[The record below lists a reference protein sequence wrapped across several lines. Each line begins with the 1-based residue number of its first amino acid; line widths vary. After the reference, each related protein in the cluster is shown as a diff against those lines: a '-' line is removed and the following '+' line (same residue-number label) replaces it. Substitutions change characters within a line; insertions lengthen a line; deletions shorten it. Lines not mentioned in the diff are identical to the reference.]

1 MDDPGKIPLLAAP
14 FWFLRHGETGHN
26 VRGLVA
32 GSTDVAL
39 TERGQL
45 QAHAAARA
53 LEPIGITAIY
63 SSALC
68 RARDTADHI
77 GRSLALPVTVI
88 EDLAERNWGELEG
101 QPREL
106 RVRGLV
112 PRGAESPQQFMR
124 RVVRGLAAIDA
135 SGVPLIVGH
144 SGVYRVLCRILG
156 VIEPATPVANAQPVR
171 FVPPATGA
179 ASWTVEMVT
188 PPPA

>member
-68 RARDTADHI
+68 RAIIMR
-77 GRSLALPVTVI
+77 LP
-88 EDLAERNWGELEG
+88 
-101 QPREL
+101 
-106 RVRGLV
+106 
-112 PRGAESPQQFMR
+112 S
-124 RVVRGLAAIDA
+124 
-135 SGVPLIVGH
+135 
-144 SGVYRVLCRILG
+144 
-156 VIEPATPVANAQPVR
+156 ATRWWVMS
-171 FVPPATGA
+171 PPA
-179 ASWTVEMVT
+179 
-188 PPPA
+188 